1 MKVYFGEQ
9 KICMHKSSHRYES
22 YHRAT
27 GSGTVGSVAPKD
39 VDRPKALLGREMP
52 AEARHAPLP
61 QVHRIT
67 KWERAHGPR
76 AVRGAGGGGLHLN
89 LGARMG
95 TVSLIIPF
103 PTVPSAA

>member
-1 MKVYFGEQ
+1 MRAITEQ
-9 KICMHKSSHRYES
+9 QE
-22 YHRAT
+22 
-27 GSGTVGSVAPKD
+27 VGQWAVWHPLKD

-67 KWERAHGPR
+67 KWKRVHGPR